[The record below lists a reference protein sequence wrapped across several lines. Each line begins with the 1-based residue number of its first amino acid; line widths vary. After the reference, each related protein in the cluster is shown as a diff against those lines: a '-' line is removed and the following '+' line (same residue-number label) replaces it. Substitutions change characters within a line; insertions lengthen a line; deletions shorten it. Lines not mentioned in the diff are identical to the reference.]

1 MGPNPKLNIF
11 KHNQI
16 IVAPWEQC
24 ITIVYFQT
32 IQKLF
37 CGLNLEFFFFFF
49 AIEKQVQK
57 QT

>member
-16 IVAPWEQC
+16 IVAPWKQC

-37 CGLNLEFFFFFF
+37 CGLNLEFFFFFV
-49 AIEKQVQK
+49 IEKQVQK